1 VNRLT
6 ASVVLTVLL
15 VAVAARSAEAS
26 DGSKGGLPRRVALDV
41 SACPDVPASAVRRIV
56 AIEIGDLLV
65 GPNETVSGDT
75 DRVVIAC
82 TGSLAQVRAD
92 GPGRPSAL
100 ERALALDDFPGD
112 AAPRALALAAI
123 EILAVLSPDVRERIE
138 ARQRPRTTAPAQPVV
153 NAPASP
159 APTPRRAMFA
169 VVASAVY
176 RTFFT
181 SHPIAAWGGRLGFR
195 YDLGAPWEI
204 GADGEVANASTSGTL
219 GSISS
224 TLASGAA
231 FLGVRGGGPHLTGGL
246 GLGGRAGIAR
256 FEGHPGQGVIGEHA
270 SHPWGGPMLAA
281 GARASVGHVG
291 LELAAELGFDL
302 GKANGTEE
310 NRTVVT
316 IGGPWLAL
324 SAGIG
329 FRF

>member
-1 VNRLT
+1 M
-6 ASVVLTVLL
+6 LTVFL
-15 VAVAARSAEAS
+15 VAVAPRSAEAS
-26 DGSKGGLPRRVALDV
+26 DGKSDLPRRVALDV
-41 SACPDVPASAVRRIV
+41 GACPDVSAAALRRIMT
-56 AIEIGDLLV
+56 IEIGDLLV
-65 GPNETVSGDT
+65 GPSETVSGDT

-82 TGSLAQVRAD
+82 TGALAQVRAD
-92 GPGRPSAL
+92 GPGRPRAL

-138 ARQRPRTTAPAQPVV
+138 ARQRPRTPVPAPPLVS
-153 NAPASP
+153 APAST
-159 APTPRRAMFA
+159 APPPPRRATFA

-195 YDLGAPWEI
+195 YDLGSRWEI

-256 FEGHPGQGVIGEHA
+256 FEGRPAQGVIGEHA
-270 SHPWGGPMLAA
+270 SHPWGGPILAA
-281 GARASVGHVG
+281 RARASVGHVG
-291 LELAAELGFDL
+291 LELLAELGFDL